1 MNPVVKVISLARSL
15 DRRQAFAQRNAHLD
29 FSFVDAVDGR
39 TIMHEVD
46 NAPDLF
52 EAGLDYTPG
61 AFGCALS
68 HLALWQEAAENG
80 YPVTVVEDDV
90 VLRHDFQAQSAAL
103 LAQLPD
109 DWDMVVWAWNFDS
122 ILALNVMPGVSR
134 TVMVFDQDAMR
145 KSLERFQAMQ
155 DKPCAL
161 PLDHCLGTPAYTISP
176 RGARK
181 FMLECFPLKDFTV
194 AIPLLTTQVRNNGID
209 IAMNRV
215 YGKTHSYCS
224 MPPLAVTP
232 NEHAASL
239 IQNRP

>member
-15 DRRQAFAQRNAHLD
+15 DRRQSFAERNAHLE
-29 FSFVDAVDGR
+29 FSFVDAIDGR

-46 NAPDLF
+46 QEPDLF
-52 EAGLDYTPG
+52 APGLGYSPG

-68 HLALWQEAAENG
+68 HLALWQEAAEND
-80 YPVTVVEDDV
+80 YPVTIVEDDV

-103 LAQLPD
+103 LAGLPD

-134 TVMVFDQDAMR
+134 AVMVFDQDGMR
-145 KSLERFQAMQ
+145 KSLGNFQAMR
-155 DKPCAL
+155 DRPCAL
-161 PLDHCLGTPAYTISP
+161 PLSHCLGTPAYTISP

-181 FMLECFPLKDFTV
+181 FMLECFPLQDFIV
-194 AIPLLTTQVRNNGID
+194 SIPLLTNQLRNNGID

-215 YGKTHSYCS
+215 YAKTHSYCS

-232 NEHAASL
+232 NEHATSL
-239 IQNRP
+239 IQNRA